1 MAPISH
7 NAFQIRE
14 RIRFAAQRVGRDPSA
29 VSIVAVS
36 KFHSVE
42 RIREAAA
49 AGMTI
54 FGESRQQEAQTKLPA
69 LKGLGEWH
77 FIGNLQTNKA
87 KDVVTL
93 FDVVESV
100 DSQRLGERL
109 SSAAIELGKTLR
121 IYAQV
126 NISAEAQKHGFAL
139 EGAEQ
144 DISALGKLPGLTLEG
159 LMGMAAVSEDPQEA
173 RESFRAL
180 LKLRDRL
187 EPGLKLSMGMSN
199 DYEVAIEEGADLVRI
214 GTALFA

>member
-1 MAPISH
+1 MAPISS
-7 NAFQIRE
+7 NAALIRE
-14 RIRFAAQRVGRDPSA
+14 RVRLAAQRAGRNPAA

-49 AGMTI
+49 AGFRI

-69 LKGLGEWH
+69 LKDLGEWH

-87 KDVVTL
+87 KGVAEL
-93 FDVVESV
+93 FEVVESV
-100 DSQRLGERL
+100 DSPRLGEKL
-109 SSAAIELGKTLR
+109 SSAAQELGKTLR
-121 IYAQV
+121 VYAQV
-126 NISAEAQKHGFAL
+126 NISAEPQKHGFAL

-144 DISALGKLPGLTLEG
+144 EILALGRLQGLSLEG
-159 LMGMAAVSEDPQEA
+159 LMGMAAASEDPEQA

-180 LKLRDRL
+180 RSLRDRL
-187 EPGLKLSMGMSN
+187 APNLKLSMGMSH